1 VKREVTVVVAGH
13 VLHVRSDEELE
24 YVIALGAYVDGKIRE
39 IGRGQEGVTTL
50 NLALTAALAI
60 ADEVQKLR
68 RSQDGIDGKLDQLAA
83 EIEAVLDAGEEIMQ

>member
-1 VKREVTVVVAGH
+1 MVVAGH
-13 VLHVRSDEELE
+13 VLHVRSDEDLE
-24 YVIALGAYVDGKIRE
+24 YVNALGSYVDGKIRE

-68 RSQDGIDGKLDQLAA
+68 RSQEGIDGKLDQLAE
-83 EIEAVLDAGEEIMQ
+83 EIEGSLDAGEEIMQ